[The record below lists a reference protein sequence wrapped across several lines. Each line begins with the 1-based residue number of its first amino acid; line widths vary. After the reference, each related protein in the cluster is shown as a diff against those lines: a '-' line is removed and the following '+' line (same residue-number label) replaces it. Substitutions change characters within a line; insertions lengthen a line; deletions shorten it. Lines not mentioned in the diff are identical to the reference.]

1 MCKIVIQN
9 LGNKSL
15 TVRSGSQSLLHHV
28 LHASIDWLH
37 SCGGKGNC
45 TTCRAVVIAGADN
58 LAPPTMVE
66 LQYRRRGLLTD
77 RERLACQTIVNG
89 DVVVRV
95 PDDAKLGH
103 IVYTD

>member
-15 TVRSGSQSLLHHV
+15 IVRPGSKSLLHHV
-28 LHASIDWLH
+28 LSASIDWLH

-45 TTCRAVVIAGADN
+45 TTCKAVVVHEAAN
-58 LAPPTMVE
+58 LGPLTAVE
-66 LQYRRRGLLTD
+66 QQYRQRGWLSD
-77 RERLACQTIVNG
+77 QERLACQAVVNG

-95 PDDAKLGH
+95 PEDTKLGH
-103 IVYTD
+103 VLYTD